1 MTRKKILF
9 VGDAAC
15 PSGFARSTHAVCDVL
30 HETHD
35 VTVLGINYRADP
47 HSYPYPI
54 YCAAVGGDE
63 LGVGR
68 LIWMMDTVQPDVVV
82 VQNDPWNFK
91 YYTKQLKKFKEYARV
106 PIVGYVAVD
115 GKNCRGDMLNDLELA
130 VFWTKFGE
138 CEAKAGGFKN
148 RSAVVPLGVDRVL
161 FSPGDR
167 VEARRRLKIPVDIA
181 ERAFVVG
188 AVNRNQPRK
197 RFDLVI
203 RYFAEW
209 VRSHK
214 IEDAFL
220 FMHVAPTGDQGFDVQ
235 HLARYYGVLPRLM
248 LSEPQVFYGSSEEA
262 MRDTYRSFDVALTTT
277 QGEGF
282 GLTTFEAM
290 ACGVPVIAPD
300 WSALG
305 ELCKDSAW
313 LVPCT
318 STAATIGQSVI
329 GGVPDEAATVQ
340 ALDTMYN
347 DVNVRREHVDRG
359 LKVVARP
366 EYDWRNVG
374 LAFRDA
380 LESVFAA
387 PEVAACAV

>member
-1 MTRKKILF
+1 MKKKVLF

-30 HETHD
+30 HETYD

-54 YCAAVGGDE
+54 YAAAVGGDE

-68 LIWMMDTVQPDVVV
+68 LIWMMDVIRPDVVIL
-82 VQNDPWNFK
+82 QNDPWNFK
-91 YYTKQLKKFKEYARV
+91 HYTKQLKKYKEYANV

-115 GKNCRGDMLNDLELA
+115 GLNCRGDMLGDLDLA

-138 CEAKAGGFKN
+138 REAKLGGFKG
-148 RSAVVPLGVDRVL
+148 RTAVVPLGVDTK
-161 FSPGDR
+161 FYTPGDR
-167 VEARRRLKIPVDIA
+167 TEARLRLGIPA
-181 ERAFVVG
+181 ELAKSVFMVG

-203 RYFAEW
+203 RYVAEW
-209 VRSHK
+209 VKSCS
-214 IEDAFL
+214 IDDAYL
-220 FMHVAPTGDQGFDVQ
+220 FMHVAPTGDQGFDVM
-235 HLARYYGVLPRLM
+235 HLARYYGVLPKLI
-248 LSEPQVFYGSSEEA
+248 LSEPQVFYGVSEEK
-262 MRDTYRSFDVALTTT
+262 MRDTYRAFDVALTTT

-290 ACGVPVIAPD
+290 ACGVPVICPD

-305 ELCKDSAW
+305 ELCKDAAW

-318 STAATIGQSVI
+318 STAVTIGSSVI
-329 GGVPDEAATVQ
+329 GGVPDEASTVQ
-340 ALDTMYN
+340 ALSTMYN
-347 DVNVRREHVDRG
+347 DECVRREHADRG
-359 LKVVARP
+359 LALVSRP

-374 LAFRDA
+374 VGFRDA
-380 LESVFAA
+380 LDSVFMKQEA
-387 PEVAACAV
+387 VA